1 MFMKISSKLLLSF
14 GFINLLILLSSALVY
29 YRLTQINQA
38 QHTLLEQALPA
49 LQRDEASQKALVATV
64 SALRGYLI
72 LGKDPAQ
79 ASRLKQEWESAWQ
92 AIAHQAFSP
101 ALAKS
106 LETFKSHQEKVW
118 TIAQSEENLPAHTLM
133 LQEAGPLAEAALDQ
147 LQSFANEEVATSQD
161 QLAGDRRMLLKQ
173 VGDAYNSLA
182 NSLSA
187 LRDFLISG
195 DPEYRSKY
203 QDYYQFHQQ
212 RVAEVKQQAALFTDT
227 QQSLWQLFEEMAT
240 PFSELVGQVIEK
252 RQAPDWDQANYL
264 MATDIEPMQSSLSE
278 QLVQQVNKTRAEV
291 DQISAQMT
299 GAGRAINQTLMLAT
313 GSAIVLG
320 MLVAWLFSRR
330 LTRDIASLV
339 IRAGLV
345 ADGRLAAEPLPITG
359 QDELGGLT
367 GSINRMSAQLR
378 DLVGEL
384 QGAVGQVEEACLDV
398 GNTTRAIVADLTEQD
413 QRVDAVAAAIDQ
425 MSVSARDVAGN
436 IAGVADSAQQVQQTR
451 QGEAALARM
460 SDTMQQI
467 AAMIGQ
473 ANEAMGLLEHQS
485 EQVGQITEVIA
496 TIAEQTNLL
505 ALNAAIEAARA
516 GEQGRG
522 FAVVADEVRQLAT
535 RTHQSTAESSQT
547 IAAISRQTRQTVSTV
562 SSGTRL
568 VEQGR
573 DAVGLVTDTL
583 SAMNELVHSLSGQ
596 LQAISVA
603 TEQQSRVAAEVA
615 GTVDDIAA
623 LSRQSCLRSQ
633 QGEEIVAR
641 LAGNTGK
648 LKAVIARFDLDA

>member
-1 MFMKISSKLLLSF
+1 MKISSKLLLSF
-14 GFINLLILLSSALVY
+14 GFINLLILLSSTLVY

-38 QHTLLEQALPA
+38 QQTLLEQALPA

-79 ASRLKQEWESAWQ
+79 ASRLKQEWGSAWQ

-101 ALAKS
+101 ALTQS
-106 LETFKSHQEKVW
+106 LDTFKRHQEQVW
-118 TIAQSEENLPAHTLM
+118 TLAQSEENLPAHTLM

-147 LQSFANEEVATSQD
+147 LQSFANEEVATPQE
-161 QLAGDRRMLLKQ
+161 QLSGDRRMLLKQ

-182 NSLSA
+182 NALSA

-212 RVAEVKQQAALFTDT
+212 RVAEVKQQAALFTET
-227 QQSLWQLFEEMAT
+227 QRSLWQLFEEMAT
-240 PFSELVGQVIEK
+240 PFSELVDQVISK
-252 RQAPDWDQANYL
+252 RQAPDWDQANFL
-264 MATDIEPMQSSLSE
+264 MATDIEPMQSRLSE
-278 QLVQQVNKTRAEV
+278 QLVQQITKTGAEV
-291 DQISAQMT
+291 EAISLQMT
-299 GAGRAINQTLMLAT
+299 QAGHTISQTLLLAS

-320 MLVAWLFSRR
+320 MVVAWLFSHR

-339 IRAGLV
+339 TRAGQV

-359 QDELGGLT
+359 QDELGVLT

-378 DLVGEL
+378 HLVGEL
-384 QGAVGQVEEACLDV
+384 QGAVGQVETACHDV
-398 GNTTRAIVADLTEQD
+398 GSTTGAIVRDLTAQD
-413 QRVDAVAAAIDQ
+413 QQVDAVAVAIDQ
-425 MSVSARDVAGN
+425 MSMRARDVVDN
-436 IAGVADSAQQVQQTR
+436 IASAADSAHQVQQQTE
-451 QGEAALARM
+451 QGQITLERM
-460 SDTMQQI
+460 TDTMQQI

-473 ANEAMGLLEHQS
+473 ANEAMGLLEQQS

-535 RTHQSTAESSQT
+535 RTHQSTAEISQT
-547 IAAISRQTRQTVSTV
+547 IAAISQQTRQTVLTV
-562 SSGTRL
+562 SGGTRL

-573 DAVGLVTDTL
+573 DAVGVVTDTL
-583 SAMNELVHSLSGQ
+583 STMNQLVQSLSGQ
-596 LQAISVA
+596 LEAITVA
-603 TEQQSRVAAEVA
+603 SEQQSRVAAEVA
-615 GTVDDIAA
+615 GTVDHIAG
-623 LSRQSCLRSQ
+623 LSRQSCQRSQ

-641 LAGNTGK
+641 LAGDTGK
-648 LKAVIARFDLDA
+648 LTAVIARFDLKA

>member
-1 MFMKISSKLLLSF
+1 MKISSKLLLSF
-14 GFINLLILLSSALVY
+14 GFINLLILLSSTLVY

-79 ASRLKQEWESAWQ
+79 ASRLKQEWGAAWQ

-101 ALAKS
+101 ALTQS
-106 LETFKSHQEKVW
+106 LDTFKRHQEQVW
-118 TIAQSEENLPAHTLM
+118 TIAQGEENLPAHTLM

-147 LQSFANEEVATSQD
+147 LQSFANEEVATPQD
-161 QLAGDRRMLLKQ
+161 QLTGDRRMLLKQ

-182 NSLSA
+182 NALSA

-203 QDYYQFHQQ
+203 QDYYQFHLQ
-212 RVAEVKQQAALFTDT
+212 RVAEVKQQAALFTET
-227 QQSLWQLFEEMAT
+227 QRSLWQLFEEMAT
-240 PFSELVGQVIEK
+240 PFSELVDQVISK
-252 RQAPDWDQANYL
+252 RQAPDWDQANFL
-264 MATDIEPMQSSLSE
+264 MATDIEPMQSRLSE
-278 QLVQQVNKTRAEV
+278 QLVQQITKTGAEV
-291 DQISAQMT
+291 EAISLQMT
-299 GAGRAINQTLMLAT
+299 QAGQTISQTLLLAS

-320 MLVAWLFSRR
+320 MVVAWLFSHR

-339 IRAGLV
+339 TRAGQV

-359 QDELGGLT
+359 QDELGVLT

-378 DLVGEL
+378 HLVGEL
-384 QGAVGQVEEACLDV
+384 QGAVGQVETACHDV
-398 GNTTRAIVADLTEQD
+398 GCTTGAIVSDLTAQD
-413 QRVDAVAAAIDQ
+413 QQVDAVAVAIDQ
-425 MSVSARDVAGN
+425 MSMRARDVVDN
-436 IAGVADSAQQVQQTR
+436 IASAADSAHQVQQQTR
-451 QGEAALARM
+451 QGQITLERM
-460 SDTMQQI
+460 TDTMQQI

-473 ANEAMGLLEHQS
+473 ANEAMGLLEQQS

-535 RTHQSTAESSQT
+535 RTHQSTAEISQT
-547 IAAISRQTRQTVSTV
+547 IAAISQQTRQTVITV
-562 SSGTRL
+562 SGGTRL

-583 SAMNELVHSLSGQ
+583 SAMHQLVQSLSGQ
-596 LQAISVA
+596 LEAITVA
-603 TEQQSRVAAEVA
+603 SEQQSRVAAEVA
-615 GTVDDIAA
+615 GTVDHIAG
-623 LSRQSCLRSQ
+623 LSRQSCQRSQ

-641 LAGNTGK
+641 LAGDTGK
-648 LKAVIARFDLDA
+648 LTAVIARFDLHA

>member
-1 MFMKISSKLLLSF
+1 MKISSKLLLSF
-14 GFINLLILLSSALVY
+14 GFINLLIVLSSTLVY

-49 LQRDEASQKALVATV
+49 LQRDEDSQKALVATV

-79 ASRLKQEWESAWQ
+79 ATRLKQEWESAWQ
-92 AIAHQAFSP
+92 AIAHQQFTPS
-101 ALAKS
+101 LAQS
-106 LETFKSHQEKVW
+106 LNTFKSRQEKIW
-118 TIAQSEENLPAHTLM
+118 AIAQSEENLPAHTLM

-147 LQSFANEEVATSQD
+147 LQSFANEEVATPQA
-161 QLAGDRRMLLKQ
+161 QLSGDRRLLLKQ

-182 NSLSA
+182 NALSA

-195 DPEYRSKY
+195 DPEYRNKY

-212 RVAEVKQQAALFTDT
+212 RVAELKLQSALFTET
-227 QQSLWQLFEEMAT
+227 QRSLWQLFEEMAT
-240 PFSELVGQVIEK
+240 PFSELVGQVISK

-264 MATDIEPMQSSLSE
+264 MATEIEPMQATLYA
-278 QLVQQVNKTRAEV
+278 QLVKQVKETRAAV
-291 DQISAQMT
+291 DGISTQMT
-299 GAGRAINQTLMLAT
+299 QAGLAINRTLLLAT
-313 GSAIVLG
+313 GCAIVLG
-320 MLVAWLFSRR
+320 MVVAWLFSRR

-339 IRAGLV
+339 TRAGQV
-345 ADGRLAAEPLPITG
+345 ADGKLVAQPLPIMR

-378 DLVGEL
+378 HLVSEL
-384 QGAVGQVEEACLDV
+384 QGAVGQVEVACLDV
-398 GNTTRAIVADLTEQD
+398 GSTTRAIVADLTMQD

-436 IAGVADSAQQVQQTR
+436 IAGAADGAHQVQQQTLMG
-451 QGEAALARM
+451 QEALARM
-460 SDTMQQI
+460 TETMQQI
-467 AAMIGQ
+467 ATMIGQ
-473 ANEAMGLLEHQS
+473 ANEAMRLLEHQS
-485 EQVGQITEVIA
+485 EQVGRITEVIA

-522 FAVVADEVRQLAT
+522 FAVVADEVRQLAI
-535 RTHQSTAESSQT
+535 RTHQSTAEISQT
-547 IAAISRQTRQTVSTV
+547 IVAISQQMRQTVSTV
-562 SSGTRL
+562 SGGTQL

-583 SAMNELVHSLSGQ
+583 NAMNQLVQALSGQ
-596 LQAISVA
+596 LGAISVA

-615 GTVDDIAA
+615 GTVDDIAG

-641 LAGNTGK
+641 LAGDTGK
-648 LKAVIARFDLDA
+648 LTAVIARFELEG

>member
-1 MFMKISSKLLLSF
+1 MKISSKLLLSF
-14 GFINLLILLSSALVY
+14 GFINLLILLSSTLVY

-49 LQRDEASQKALVATV
+49 LQRDETSQKALVATV

-101 ALAKS
+101 ALAQS
-106 LETFKSHQEKVW
+106 LETFKSHQEQVW

-147 LQSFANEEVATSQD
+147 LQSFANEEVATPQD
-161 QLAGDRRMLLKQ
+161 QLSGDRRMLLKQ

-278 QLVQQVNKTRAEV
+278 QLVQQVGKTRAEV
-291 DQISAQMT
+291 EQISAQMT
-299 GAGRAINQTLMLAT
+299 GAGRAINQTLLLAT

-320 MLVAWLFSRR
+320 MVVAWLFSRR
-330 LTRDIASLV
+330 LTRDIACLV
-339 IRAGLV
+339 NRAGQV

-359 QDELGGLT
+359 QDELGELT
-367 GSINRMSAQLR
+367 GSINRMSAQLHH
-378 DLVGEL
+378 LVGEL
-384 QGAVGQVEEACLDV
+384 HGAVGQVEVACLDV
-398 GNTTRAIVADLTEQD
+398 GSTTRAIVADLTEQD

-436 IAGVADSAQQVQQTR
+436 IAGVADGAHQVKQQTR

-535 RTHQSTAESSQT
+535 RTHQSTAEISQT
-547 IAAISRQTRQTVSTV
+547 IAAISQQTRQTVSTV

-583 SAMNELVHSLSGQ
+583 SAMNQLVQSLSGQ
-596 LQAISVA
+596 LEAISVA
-603 TEQQSRVAAEVA
+603 TEQQSRVAAEVS

-623 LSRQSCLRSQ
+623 ISQQSCQRSQ

-641 LAGNTGK
+641 LAGDTGK

>member
-1 MFMKISSKLLLSF
+1 MKISSKLLLSF
-14 GFINLLILLSSALVY
+14 GFINLLILLSSTLVY

-38 QHTLLEQALPA
+38 QYTLLEQALPA

-92 AIAHQAFSP
+92 AIAHQTFSP
-101 ALAKS
+101 ALAQS
-106 LETFKSHQEKVW
+106 LGTFKSHQEKVW
-118 TIAQSEENLPAHTLM
+118 AIAQSEENLPAHTLM

-147 LQSFANEEVATSQD
+147 LQSFANEEVGTPQD
-161 QLAGDRRMLLKQ
+161 QLSGDRRMLLKQ

-182 NSLSA
+182 NALSA

-240 PFSELVGQVIEK
+240 PFSELVGQVIER

-278 QLVQQVNKTRAEV
+278 QLVQQVGKTRAEV
-291 DQISAQMT
+291 AQIAAQMT
-299 GAGRAINQTLMLAT
+299 RAGSAINQTLLLAT
-313 GSAIVLG
+313 SSAIVLG

-330 LTRDIASLV
+330 LTRDIARLV
-339 IRAGLV
+339 TRAGQV
-345 ADGRLAAEPLPITG
+345 ADGRLAARPLPITG
-359 QDELGGLT
+359 QDELGELT
-367 GSINRMSAQLR
+367 GSINRMSVQLR
-378 DLVGEL
+378 QLVGEL
-384 QGAVGQVEEACLDV
+384 QGAVGQVEEACGEV
-398 GNTTRAIVADLTEQD
+398 GSTTRAIVVDLTVQN
-413 QRVDAVAAAIDQ
+413 QRVDAVAAAIDH
-425 MSVSARDVAGN
+425 MSVSAPEVAGK
-436 IAGVADSAQQVQQTR
+436 ITAAAGGAQQVQQQTR
-451 QGEAALARM
+451 QGQAALARM
-460 SDTMQQI
+460 TDAMQQI

-473 ANEAMGLLEHQS
+473 ANEAMGLLAHQS

-535 RTHQSTAESSQT
+535 RTHQSTAEISQT
-547 IAAISRQTRQTVSTV
+547 IAAISQQTRQTVSTV

-573 DAVGLVTDTL
+573 EAVGLVTDIL
-583 SAMNELVHSLSGQ
+583 SAMNQLVQSLSGQ
-596 LQAISVA
+596 LEAISVA
-603 TEQQSRVAAEVA
+603 TEQQSRVAIEVA
-615 GTVDDIAA
+615 GTVEDIAV
-623 LSRQSCLRSQ
+623 LSRQSCQLSQ

-641 LAGNTGK
+641 LAGDTGK
-648 LKAVIARFDLDA
+648 LTAVIARFDLEA

>member
-1 MFMKISSKLLLSF
+1 MKISSKLLLSF
-14 GFINLLILLSSALVY
+14 GFINLLILLSSTLVY

-49 LQRDEASQKALVATV
+49 LQRDETSQKALVATV

-79 ASRLKQEWESAWQ
+79 ASRLKQEWELAWQ

-147 LQSFANEEVATSQD
+147 LQSFANEEVGTPQD
-161 QLAGDRRMLLKQ
+161 QLSGDRRMLLKQ

-182 NSLSA
+182 NALSA

-278 QLVQQVNKTRAEV
+278 QLVQQVGKTRAEV

-299 GAGRAINQTLMLAT
+299 GAGRAINQTLLLAT

-320 MLVAWLFSRR
+320 MVVAWLFSRR
-330 LTRDIASLV
+330 LTRDIACLV
-339 IRAGLV
+339 TRAGQV

-359 QDELGGLT
+359 QDELGELT
-367 GSINRMSAQLR
+367 GSINRMSAQLHH
-378 DLVGEL
+378 LVGEL
-384 QGAVGQVEEACLDV
+384 QGAVGQVEVACLDV
-398 GNTTRAIVADLTEQD
+398 GSTTRAIVADLTEQD

-436 IAGVADSAQQVQQTR
+436 IAGVADGAHQVRQQTR

-522 FAVVADEVRQLAT
+522 FAVVADEVRNLAI
-535 RTHQSTAESSQT
+535 RTQKSTQEIAGIISSLQKQTGSIVEVMATCREQGNRSSDQASTAGELLGQITQDVTNIMDMSTQ
-547 IAAISRQTRQTVSTV
+547 IAA
-562 SSGTRL
+562 
-568 VEQGR
+568 
-573 DAVGLVTDTL
+573 
-583 SAMNELVHSLSGQ
+583 
-596 LQAISVA
+596 AI
-603 TEQQSRVAAEVA
+603 EQQSLVANEVNRN
-615 GTVDDIAA
+615 VNNIRDIAQESSIMA
-623 LSRQSCLRSQ
+623 EENARSSEGLNEQ
-633 QGEEIVAR
+633 AQ
-641 LAGNTGK
+641 LLN
-648 LKAVIARFDLDA
+648 KAVAKYRV

>member
-14 GFINLLILLSSALVY
+14 GFINLLILLSSTLVY

-38 QHTLLEQALPA
+38 QHTLLEQALPT
-49 LQRDEASQKALVATV
+49 LQRDETSQKALVATV

-92 AIAHQAFSP
+92 DIAHQAFSP

-147 LQSFANEEVATSQD
+147 LQSFANEEVGTPQD
-161 QLAGDRRMLLKQ
+161 QLSGDRRMLLKQ

-278 QLVQQVNKTRAEV
+278 QLVQQVGKTRAEV
-291 DQISAQMT
+291 DQMT
-299 GAGRAINQTLMLAT
+299 GAGRAINQTLLLAT

-320 MLVAWLFSRR
+320 MVVAWLFSRR
-330 LTRDIASLV
+330 LTRDIACLV
-339 IRAGLV
+339 TRAGQV

-359 QDELGGLT
+359 QDELGELT
-367 GSINRMSAQLR
+367 GSINRMSAQLHH
-378 DLVGEL
+378 LVGEL
-384 QGAVGQVEEACLDV
+384 QGAVGQVEVACLDV
-398 GNTTRAIVADLTEQD
+398 GSTTRAIVADLTEQD

-436 IAGVADSAQQVQQTR
+436 IAGVADGAHQVKQQTR
-451 QGEAALARM
+451 QGEAALTRM
-460 SDTMQQI
+460 SDTMQQ
-467 AAMIGQ
+467 
-473 ANEAMGLLEHQS
+473 
-485 EQVGQITEVIA
+485 IA

-535 RTHQSTAESSQT
+535 RTHQSTAEISQT
-547 IAAISRQTRQTVSTV
+547 IAAISQQTRQTVSTV

-583 SAMNELVHSLSGQ
+583 SAMNQLVQSLSGQ
-596 LQAISVA
+596 LEAISVA
-603 TEQQSRVAAEVA
+603 TEQQSRVAAEVS

-623 LSRQSCLRSQ
+623 LSRQSCQRSQ

-641 LAGNTGK
+641 LAGDTGK
-648 LKAVIARFDLDA
+648 LQAVIARFDLDA

>member
-1 MFMKISSKLLLSF
+1 MKISSKLLLSF
-14 GFINLLILLSSALVY
+14 GFINLLILLSSTLVY

-79 ASRLKQEWESAWQ
+79 ASRLKQEWGAAWQ

-101 ALAKS
+101 ALTQS
-106 LETFKSHQEKVW
+106 LDTFKRHQEQVW

-147 LQSFANEEVATSQD
+147 LQSFANEEVATPQD
-161 QLAGDRRMLLKQ
+161 QLTGDRRMLLKQ

-182 NSLSA
+182 NALSA

-203 QDYYQFHQQ
+203 QDYYQFHLQ
-212 RVAEVKQQAALFTDT
+212 RVAEVKQQAALFTET
-227 QQSLWQLFEEMAT
+227 QRSLWQLFEEMAT
-240 PFSELVGQVIEK
+240 PFSELVDQVISK
-252 RQAPDWDQANYL
+252 RQAPDWDQANFL
-264 MATDIEPMQSSLSE
+264 MATDIEPMQSRLSE
-278 QLVQQVNKTRAEV
+278 QLVQQITKTGAEV
-291 DQISAQMT
+291 EAISRQMT
-299 GAGRAINQTLMLAT
+299 QAGQTISQTLLLAS

-320 MLVAWLFSRR
+320 MVVAWLFSHR

-339 IRAGLV
+339 TRAGQV
-345 ADGRLAAEPLPITG
+345 ADGRLAADPLPITG
-359 QDELGGLT
+359 QDELGVLT

-378 DLVGEL
+378 HLVGEL
-384 QGAVGQVEEACLDV
+384 QGAVGQVETACHDV
-398 GNTTRAIVADLTEQD
+398 GCTTGAIVSDLTAQD
-413 QRVDAVAAAIDQ
+413 QQVDAVAVAIDQ
-425 MSVSARDVAGN
+425 MSMRARDVVDN
-436 IAGVADSAQQVQQTR
+436 IASAADSAHQVQQQTR
-451 QGEAALARM
+451 QGQITLERM
-460 SDTMQQI
+460 TDTMQQI

-473 ANEAMGLLEHQS
+473 ANEAMGLLEQQS

-535 RTHQSTAESSQT
+535 RTHQSTAEISQT
-547 IAAISRQTRQTVSTV
+547 IAAISQQTRQTVITV
-562 SSGTRL
+562 SGGTRL

-583 SAMNELVHSLSGQ
+583 SAMHQLVQSLSGQ
-596 LQAISVA
+596 LEAITVA
-603 TEQQSRVAAEVA
+603 SEQQSRVAAEVA
-615 GTVDDIAA
+615 GTVDHIAG
-623 LSRQSCLRSQ
+623 LSRQSCQRSQ

-641 LAGNTGK
+641 LAGDTGK
-648 LKAVIARFDLDA
+648 LTAVIARFDLHA

>member
-1 MFMKISSKLLLSF
+1 MKISSKLLLSF
-14 GFINLLILLSSALVY
+14 GFINLLILLSSTLVY

-38 QHTLLEQALPA
+38 QQTLLEQALPA

-79 ASRLKQEWESAWQ
+79 ASRLKQEWQSAWQ

-101 ALAKS
+101 ALTQS
-106 LETFKSHQEKVW
+106 LDTFKRHQEQVW
-118 TIAQSEENLPAHTLM
+118 TLAQSEENLPAHTLM

-147 LQSFANEEVATSQD
+147 LQSFANEEVATPQD
-161 QLAGDRRMLLKQ
+161 QLTGDRRMLLKQ

-182 NSLSA
+182 NALSA

-212 RVAEVKQQAALFTDT
+212 RVAEVKQQAALFTET
-227 QQSLWQLFEEMAT
+227 QRSLWQLFEEMAT
-240 PFSELVGQVIEK
+240 PFSELVDQVISK
-252 RQAPDWDQANYL
+252 RQAPDWDQANFL
-264 MATDIEPMQSSLSE
+264 MATDIEPMQSRLSE
-278 QLVQQVNKTRAEV
+278 QLVQQITKTGAEV
-291 DQISAQMT
+291 EAISLQMT
-299 GAGRAINQTLMLAT
+299 QAGHTISQTLLLAS

-320 MLVAWLFSRR
+320 MAVAWLFSHR
-330 LTRDIASLV
+330 LTSDIASLV
-339 IRAGLV
+339 TRAGQV

-359 QDELGGLT
+359 QDELGVLT

-378 DLVGEL
+378 HLVGEL
-384 QGAVGQVEEACLDV
+384 QGAVGQVETACHDV
-398 GNTTRAIVADLTEQD
+398 GSTTGAIVRDLTAQD
-413 QRVDAVAAAIDQ
+413 QQVDAVAVAIDQ
-425 MSVSARDVAGN
+425 MSMRARDVVDN
-436 IAGVADSAQQVQQTR
+436 IASAADSAHQVQQQTR
-451 QGEAALARM
+451 QGQITLERM
-460 SDTMQQI
+460 TDTMQQI

-473 ANEAMGLLEHQS
+473 ANEAMRLLEQQS

-535 RTHQSTAESSQT
+535 RTHQSTAEISQT
-547 IAAISRQTRQTVSTV
+547 IAAISQQTRQTVLTV
-562 SSGTRL
+562 SGGTRL

-583 SAMNELVHSLSGQ
+583 SAMNQLVQSLSGQ
-596 LQAISVA
+596 LEAITVA
-603 TEQQSRVAAEVA
+603 SEQQSRVAAEVA
-615 GTVDDIAA
+615 GTVDHIAG
-623 LSRQSCLRSQ
+623 LSRQSCQRSQ

-641 LAGNTGK
+641 LAGDTGK
-648 LKAVIARFDLDA
+648 LTAVIARFDLKA

>member
-1 MFMKISSKLLLSF
+1 MKISSKLLLSF
-14 GFINLLILLSSALVY
+14 GFINLLILLSSTLVY

-101 ALAKS
+101 ALTQS
-106 LETFKSHQEKVW
+106 LDTFKRHQEQVW
-118 TIAQSEENLPAHTLM
+118 TLAQSEENLPAHTLM

-147 LQSFANEEVATSQD
+147 LQSFANEEVATPQE
-161 QLAGDRRMLLKQ
+161 QLTGDRRMLLKQ

-182 NSLSA
+182 NALSA

-203 QDYYQFHQQ
+203 QDYYQFHLQ
-212 RVAEVKQQAALFTDT
+212 RVAEVKQQAALFTET
-227 QQSLWQLFEEMAT
+227 QRSLWQLFEEMAT
-240 PFSELVGQVIEK
+240 PFSELVDQVISK
-252 RQAPDWDQANYL
+252 RQAPDWDQANFL
-264 MATDIEPMQSSLSE
+264 MATDIEPMQSRLSE
-278 QLVQQVNKTRAEV
+278 QLVQQITKTGAEV
-291 DQISAQMT
+291 EAISLQMT
-299 GAGRAINQTLMLAT
+299 QAGQTISQTLLLAS

-320 MLVAWLFSRR
+320 MVVAWLFSHR
-330 LTRDIASLV
+330 LSRDIASLV
-339 IRAGLV
+339 TRAGQV
-345 ADGRLAAEPLPITG
+345 ADGRLAADPLPITG
-359 QDELGGLT
+359 QDELGVLT

-378 DLVGEL
+378 HLVGEL
-384 QGAVGQVEEACLDV
+384 QGAVGQVETACHDV
-398 GNTTRAIVADLTEQD
+398 GCTTGAIVSDLTAQD
-413 QRVDAVAAAIDQ
+413 QQVDAVAVAIDQ
-425 MSVSARDVAGN
+425 MSMRARDVVDN
-436 IAGVADSAQQVQQTR
+436 IASAADSAHQVQQQTR
-451 QGEAALARM
+451 QGQITLERM
-460 SDTMQQI
+460 TDTMQQI

-473 ANEAMGLLEHQS
+473 ANEAMGLLEQQS

-535 RTHQSTAESSQT
+535 RTHQSTAEISQT

-562 SSGTRL
+562 SGGTRL

-583 SAMNELVHSLSGQ
+583 SAMHQLVQSLSGQ
-596 LQAISVA
+596 LEAITVA
-603 TEQQSRVAAEVA
+603 SEQQSRVAAEVA
-615 GTVDDIAA
+615 GTVDHIAG
-623 LSRQSCLRSQ
+623 LSRQSCQRSQ

-648 LKAVIARFDLDA
+648 LTAVIARFDLHA

>member
-1 MFMKISSKLLLSF
+1 MKISSKLLLSF
-14 GFINLLILLSSALVY
+14 GFINLLILLSSTLVY

-101 ALAKS
+101 ALTQS
-106 LETFKSHQEKVW
+106 LDTFKRHQEQVW

-147 LQSFANEEVATSQD
+147 LQSFANEEVATPQD
-161 QLAGDRRMLLKQ
+161 QLTGDRRMLLKQ

-182 NSLSA
+182 NALSA
-187 LRDFLISG
+187 LRDFLIYG

-203 QDYYQFHQQ
+203 QDYYQFHLQ
-212 RVAEVKQQAALFTDT
+212 RVAEVKQQAALFTET
-227 QQSLWQLFEEMAT
+227 QRSLWQLFEEMAT
-240 PFSELVGQVIEK
+240 PFSELVDQVISK
-252 RQAPDWDQANYL
+252 RQAPDWDQANFL
-264 MATDIEPMQSSLSE
+264 MATDIEPMQSRLSE
-278 QLVQQVNKTRAEV
+278 QLVQQITKTGAEV
-291 DQISAQMT
+291 EAISRQMT
-299 GAGRAINQTLMLAT
+299 QAGQTISQTLLLAS

-320 MLVAWLFSRR
+320 MVVAWLFSHR
-330 LTRDIASLV
+330 LTRDITSLV
-339 IRAGLV
+339 TRAGQV

-359 QDELGGLT
+359 QDELGVLT

-378 DLVGEL
+378 HLVGEL
-384 QGAVGQVEEACLDV
+384 QGAVGQVETACHDV
-398 GNTTRAIVADLTEQD
+398 GCTTGAIVSDLTAQD
-413 QRVDAVAAAIDQ
+413 QQVDAVAVAIDQ
-425 MSVSARDVAGN
+425 MSMRARDVVDN
-436 IAGVADSAQQVQQTR
+436 IASAADSAHQVQQQTR
-451 QGEAALARM
+451 QGQITLERM
-460 SDTMQQI
+460 TDTMQQI

-473 ANEAMGLLEHQS
+473 ANEAMGLLEQQS

-535 RTHQSTAESSQT
+535 RTHQSTAEISQT
-547 IAAISRQTRQTVSTV
+547 IAAISLQTRQTVITV
-562 SSGTRL
+562 SGGTRL

-583 SAMNELVHSLSGQ
+583 SAMHQLVQSLSGQ
-596 LQAISVA
+596 LEAITVA
-603 TEQQSRVAAEVA
+603 SEQQSRVAAEVA
-615 GTVDDIAA
+615 GTVDHIAG
-623 LSRQSCLRSQ
+623 LSRQSCQRSQ

-641 LAGNTGK
+641 LAGDTGK
-648 LKAVIARFDLDA
+648 LTAVIARFDLQA

>member
-1 MFMKISSKLLLSF
+1 MKISSKLLLSF
-14 GFINLLILLSSALVY
+14 GFINLLILLSSTLVY

-49 LQRDEASQKALVATV
+49 LQRDETSQKALVATV

-147 LQSFANEEVATSQD
+147 LQSFANEEVGTPQD
-161 QLAGDRRMLLKQ
+161 QLSGDRRMLLKQ

-182 NSLSA
+182 NALSA

-278 QLVQQVNKTRAEV
+278 QLVQQVGKTRAEV

-299 GAGRAINQTLMLAT
+299 GAGRAINQTLLLAT

-320 MLVAWLFSRR
+320 MLVAWFFSRR
-330 LTRDIASLV
+330 LTRDIACLV
-339 IRAGLV
+339 NRAGQV
-345 ADGRLAAEPLPITG
+345 ADGRLAA
-359 QDELGGLT
+359 
-367 GSINRMSAQLR
+367 
-378 DLVGEL
+378 
-384 QGAVGQVEEACLDV
+384 
-398 GNTTRAIVADLTEQD
+398 
-413 QRVDAVAAAIDQ
+413 
-425 MSVSARDVAGN
+425 
-436 IAGVADSAQQVQQTR
+436 
-451 QGEAALARM
+451 
-460 SDTMQQI
+460 
-467 AAMIGQ
+467 
-473 ANEAMGLLEHQS
+473 
-485 EQVGQITEVIA
+485 
-496 TIAEQTNLL
+496 
-505 ALNAAIEAARA
+505 
-516 GEQGRG
+516 
-522 FAVVADEVRQLAT
+522 
-535 RTHQSTAESSQT
+535 
-547 IAAISRQTRQTVSTV
+547 
-562 SSGTRL
+562 
-568 VEQGR
+568 
-573 DAVGLVTDTL
+573 
-583 SAMNELVHSLSGQ
+583 
-596 LQAISVA
+596 
-603 TEQQSRVAAEVA
+603 
-615 GTVDDIAA
+615 
-623 LSRQSCLRSQ
+623 
-633 QGEEIVAR
+633 
-641 LAGNTGK
+641 
-648 LKAVIARFDLDA
+648 

>member
-1 MFMKISSKLLLSF
+1 MKISSKLLLSF
-14 GFINLLILLSSALVY
+14 GFINLLILLSSTLVY
-29 YRLTQINQA
+29 YRLTQIHQA

-147 LQSFANEEVATSQD
+147 LQSFANEEVGTPQD
-161 QLAGDRRMLLKQ
+161 QLSGDRRMLLKQ

-182 NSLSA
+182 NALSA

-195 DPEYRSKY
+195 DPEYRRKY

-278 QLVQQVNKTRAEV
+278 QLVQQVGKTRAEV

-299 GAGRAINQTLMLAT
+299 GAGRAINQTLLLAT

-320 MLVAWLFSRR
+320 MVVAWLFSRR
-330 LTRDIASLV
+330 LTRDIACLV
-339 IRAGLV
+339 TRAGQV

-359 QDELGGLT
+359 QDELGELT
-367 GSINRMSAQLR
+367 GSINRMSAQLHH
-378 DLVGEL
+378 LVGEL
-384 QGAVGQVEEACLDV
+384 QGAVGQVEVACLDV
-398 GNTTRAIVADLTEQD
+398 GSTTRAIVADLTEQD

-436 IAGVADSAQQVQQTR
+436 IAGVADGAHQVRQQTR

-535 RTHQSTAESSQT
+535 RTHQSTAEISQT
-547 IAAISRQTRQTVSTV
+547 IAAISQQTRQTVSTV

-583 SAMNELVHSLSGQ
+583 SAMNQLVQSLSGQ
-596 LQAISVA
+596 LEAISVA
-603 TEQQSRVAAEVA
+603 TEQQSRVAAEVS

-623 LSRQSCLRSQ
+623 LSRQSCQRSQ

-641 LAGNTGK
+641 LAGDTGK

>member
-1 MFMKISSKLLLSF
+1 MKISSKLLLSF
-14 GFINLLILLSSALVY
+14 GFINLLILLSSTLVY

-79 ASRLKQEWESAWQ
+79 ASRLKQEWGAAWQ

-101 ALAKS
+101 ALTQS
-106 LETFKSHQEKVW
+106 LDTFKRHQEQVW

-147 LQSFANEEVATSQD
+147 LQSFANEEVATPQD
-161 QLAGDRRMLLKQ
+161 QLTGDRRMLLKQ

-182 NSLSA
+182 NALSA

-203 QDYYQFHQQ
+203 QDYYQFHLQ
-212 RVAEVKQQAALFTDT
+212 RVAEVKQQAALFTET
-227 QQSLWQLFEEMAT
+227 QRSLWQLFEEMAT
-240 PFSELVGQVIEK
+240 PFSELVDQVISK
-252 RQAPDWDQANYL
+252 RQAPDWDQANFL
-264 MATDIEPMQSSLSE
+264 MATDIEPMQSRLSE
-278 QLVQQVNKTRAEV
+278 QLVQQITKTGAEV
-291 DQISAQMT
+291 EAISRQMT
-299 GAGRAINQTLMLAT
+299 QAGQTISQTLLLAS

-320 MLVAWLFSRR
+320 MVVAWLFSHR

-339 IRAGLV
+339 TRAGQV

-359 QDELGGLT
+359 QDELGVLT

-378 DLVGEL
+378 HLVGEL
-384 QGAVGQVEEACLDV
+384 QGAVGQVETACHDV
-398 GNTTRAIVADLTEQD
+398 GCTTGAIVSDLTAQD
-413 QRVDAVAAAIDQ
+413 QQVDAVAVAIDQ
-425 MSVSARDVAGN
+425 MSMRARDVVDN
-436 IAGVADSAQQVQQTR
+436 IASAADSAHQVQQQTR
-451 QGEAALARM
+451 QGQITLERM
-460 SDTMQQI
+460 TDTMQQI

-473 ANEAMGLLEHQS
+473 ANEAMGLLEQQS

-535 RTHQSTAESSQT
+535 RTHQSTAEISQT
-547 IAAISRQTRQTVSTV
+547 IAAISQQTRQTVITV
-562 SSGTRL
+562 SGGTRL

-583 SAMNELVHSLSGQ
+583 SAMHQLVQSLSGQ
-596 LQAISVA
+596 LEAITVA
-603 TEQQSRVAAEVA
+603 SEQQSRVAAEVA
-615 GTVDDIAA
+615 GTVDHIAG
-623 LSRQSCLRSQ
+623 LSRQSCQRSQ

-648 LKAVIARFDLDA
+648 LTAVIARFDLHA

>member
-1 MFMKISSKLLLSF
+1 MKISSKLLLSF
-14 GFINLLILLSSALVY
+14 GFINLLILLSSTLVY

-101 ALAKS
+101 ALTQS
-106 LETFKSHQEKVW
+106 LDTFKRHQEQVW
-118 TIAQSEENLPAHTLM
+118 TLAQSEENLPAHTLM

-147 LQSFANEEVATSQD
+147 LQSFANEEVATPQE
-161 QLAGDRRMLLKQ
+161 QLTGDRRMLLKQ

-182 NSLSA
+182 NALSA

-212 RVAEVKQQAALFTDT
+212 RVAEVKQQAALFTET
-227 QQSLWQLFEEMAT
+227 QRSLWQLFEEMAT
-240 PFSELVGQVIEK
+240 PFSELVDQVISK
-252 RQAPDWDQANYL
+252 RQAPDWDQANFL
-264 MATDIEPMQSSLSE
+264 MATDIEPMQSRLSE
-278 QLVQQVNKTRAEV
+278 QLVQQITKTGGDVEA
-291 DQISAQMT
+291 ISLQMT
-299 GAGRAINQTLMLAT
+299 QAGQTISQTLLLAS

-320 MLVAWLFSRR
+320 MAVAWLFSHR

-339 IRAGLV
+339 TRAGQV

-359 QDELGGLT
+359 QDELGVLT

-378 DLVGEL
+378 HLVGEL
-384 QGAVGQVEEACLDV
+384 QGAVGQVETACHDV
-398 GNTTRAIVADLTEQD
+398 GSTTGAIVRDLTAQD
-413 QRVDAVAAAIDQ
+413 QQVDAVAVAIDQ
-425 MSVSARDVAGN
+425 MSMRARDVVDN
-436 IAGVADSAQQVQQTR
+436 IASAADSAHQVQQQTR
-451 QGEAALARM
+451 QGQITLERM
-460 SDTMQQI
+460 TDTMQQI

-473 ANEAMGLLEHQS
+473 ANEAMGLLEQQS

-535 RTHQSTAESSQT
+535 RTHQSTAEISQT
-547 IAAISRQTRQTVSTV
+547 IAAISLQTRQTVLTV
-562 SSGTRL
+562 SGGTRL

-583 SAMNELVHSLSGQ
+583 SAMNQLVQSLSGQ
-596 LQAISVA
+596 LEAITVA
-603 TEQQSRVAAEVA
+603 SEQQSRVAAEVA
-615 GTVDDIAA
+615 GTVDHIAG
-623 LSRQSCLRSQ
+623 LSRQSCQRSQ

-641 LAGNTGK
+641 LAGDTGK
-648 LKAVIARFDLDA
+648 LTAVIARFDLKA

>member
-1 MFMKISSKLLLSF
+1 MKISSKLLLSF
-14 GFINLLILLSSALVY
+14 GFINLLILLSSTLVY

-38 QHTLLEQALPA
+38 QQTLLEQALPA

-79 ASRLKQEWESAWQ
+79 ASRLKQEWDSAWQ
-92 AIAHQAFSP
+92 AIAHQVFSP
-101 ALAKS
+101 TLTQS
-106 LETFKSHQEKVW
+106 LDTFKRHQEQVW
-118 TIAQSEENLPAHTLM
+118 TLAQSEENLPAHTLM

-147 LQSFANEEVATSQD
+147 LQSFANEEVATPQE
-161 QLAGDRRMLLKQ
+161 QLTGDRRMLLKQ

-182 NSLSA
+182 NALSA

-212 RVAEVKQQAALFTDT
+212 RVAEVKQQAALFTET
-227 QQSLWQLFEEMAT
+227 QRSLWQLFEEMAT
-240 PFSELVGQVIEK
+240 PFSELVDQVISK
-252 RQAPDWDQANYL
+252 RQAPDWDQANFL
-264 MATDIEPMQSSLSE
+264 MATDIEPMQSRLSE
-278 QLVQQVNKTRAEV
+278 QLVQQITKTGADVEA
-291 DQISAQMT
+291 ISLQMT
-299 GAGRAINQTLMLAT
+299 QAGHTISQTLLLAS

-320 MLVAWLFSRR
+320 MVVAWLFSHR

-339 IRAGLV
+339 TRAGQV

-359 QDELGGLT
+359 QDELGVLT

-378 DLVGEL
+378 HLVGEL
-384 QGAVGQVEEACLDV
+384 QGAVGQVETACHDV
-398 GNTTRAIVADLTEQD
+398 GSTTGAIVRDLTAQD
-413 QRVDAVAAAIDQ
+413 QQVDAVAVAIDQ
-425 MSVSARDVAGN
+425 MSMRARDVVDN
-436 IAGVADSAQQVQQTR
+436 IASAADSAHQVQQQTR
-451 QGEAALARM
+451 QGQITLERM
-460 SDTMQQI
+460 TDTMQQI

-473 ANEAMGLLEHQS
+473 ANEAMGLLEQQS

-535 RTHQSTAESSQT
+535 RTHQSTAEISQT
-547 IAAISRQTRQTVSTV
+547 IAAISLQTRQTVLTV
-562 SSGTRL
+562 SGGTRL

-583 SAMNELVHSLSGQ
+583 SAMHQLVQSLSGQ
-596 LQAISVA
+596 LEAITVA
-603 TEQQSRVAAEVA
+603 SEQQSRVAAEVA
-615 GTVDDIAA
+615 GTVDHIAG
-623 LSRQSCLRSQ
+623 LSRQSCQRSQ

-641 LAGNTGK
+641 LAGDTGK
-648 LKAVIARFDLDA
+648 LTAVIARFDLHA

>member
-1 MFMKISSKLLLSF
+1 MKISSKLLLSF
-14 GFINLLILLSSALVY
+14 GFINLLILLSSTLVY

-38 QHTLLEQALPA
+38 QQTLLEQALPA

-101 ALAKS
+101 TLTQS
-106 LETFKSHQEKVW
+106 LDTFKRHQEQVW

-147 LQSFANEEVATSQD
+147 LQSFANEEVATPQD
-161 QLAGDRRMLLKQ
+161 QLSGDRRMLLKQ

-182 NSLSA
+182 NALSA

-203 QDYYQFHQQ
+203 QDYYQFHLQ
-212 RVAEVKQQAALFTDT
+212 RVAEVKQQAALYTET
-227 QQSLWQLFEEMAT
+227 QRSLWQLFEEMAT
-240 PFSELVGQVIEK
+240 PFSELVDQVISK
-252 RQAPDWDQANYL
+252 RQAPDWDQANFL
-264 MATDIEPMQSSLSE
+264 MATDIEPMQSRLSE
-278 QLVQQVNKTRAEV
+278 QLVQQITKTGAEV
-291 DQISAQMT
+291 EAISLQMT
-299 GAGRAINQTLMLAT
+299 QAGQTISQTLLLAS

-320 MLVAWLFSRR
+320 MVVAWLFSHR
-330 LTRDIASLV
+330 LTGDIASLV
-339 IRAGLV
+339 TRAGQV

-359 QDELGGLT
+359 QDELGVLT

-378 DLVGEL
+378 HLVGEL
-384 QGAVGQVEEACLDV
+384 QGAVGQVETACHDV
-398 GNTTRAIVADLTEQD
+398 GCTTGAIVSDLTAQD
-413 QRVDAVAAAIDQ
+413 QQVDAVAVAIDQ
-425 MSVSARDVAGN
+425 MSMRARDVMDN
-436 IAGVADSAQQVQQTR
+436 IACAVDSAHQVQQQTR
-451 QGEAALARM
+451 QGQITLERM
-460 SDTMQQI
+460 TDTMQQI

-473 ANEAMGLLEHQS
+473 ANEAMGLLEQQS

-535 RTHQSTAESSQT
+535 RTHQSTAEISQT
-547 IAAISRQTRQTVSTV
+547 IAAISQQTRQTVITV
-562 SSGTRL
+562 SGGTRL

-573 DAVGLVTDTL
+573 DAVGVVTDTL
-583 SAMNELVHSLSGQ
+583 SAMHQLVQSLSGQ
-596 LQAISVA
+596 LEAITVA
-603 TEQQSRVAAEVA
+603 SEQQSWVAAEVA
-615 GTVDDIAA
+615 GTVDHIAG
-623 LSRQSCLRSQ
+623 LSRQSCQRSQ

-648 LKAVIARFDLDA
+648 LTAVIARFDLHA

>member
-1 MFMKISSKLLLSF
+1 MKISSKLLLSF
-14 GFINLLILLSSALVY
+14 GFINLLILLSSTLVY

-79 ASRLKQEWESAWQ
+79 ASRLKQEWGAAWQ

-101 ALAKS
+101 ALTQS
-106 LETFKSHQEKVW
+106 LDTFKRHQEQVW
-118 TIAQSEENLPAHTLM
+118 TIAQSEENLPAHILM

-147 LQSFANEEVATSQD
+147 LQSFANEEVATPQD
-161 QLAGDRRMLLKQ
+161 QLSGDRRMLLKQ

-182 NSLSA
+182 NALSA

-203 QDYYQFHQQ
+203 QDYYQFHLQ
-212 RVAEVKQQAALFTDT
+212 RVAEVKQQAALFTET
-227 QQSLWQLFEEMAT
+227 QRSLWQLFEEMAT
-240 PFSELVGQVIEK
+240 PFSELVDQVISK
-252 RQAPDWDQANYL
+252 RQAPDWDQANFL
-264 MATDIEPMQSSLSE
+264 MATDIEPMQSRLSE
-278 QLVQQVNKTRAEV
+278 QLVQQITKTGAEV
-291 DQISAQMT
+291 EAISLQMT
-299 GAGRAINQTLMLAT
+299 QAGQTISQTLLLAS

-320 MLVAWLFSRR
+320 MVVAWLFSHR

-339 IRAGLV
+339 TRAGQV

-359 QDELGGLT
+359 QDELGVLT

-378 DLVGEL
+378 HLVGEL
-384 QGAVGQVEEACLDV
+384 QGAVGQVETACHDV
-398 GNTTRAIVADLTEQD
+398 GCTTGAIVSDLTAQD
-413 QRVDAVAAAIDQ
+413 QQVDAVAVAIDQ
-425 MSVSARDVAGN
+425 MSMRARDVVDN
-436 IAGVADSAQQVQQTR
+436 IASAADSAHQVQQQTR
-451 QGEAALARM
+451 QGQITLERM
-460 SDTMQQI
+460 TDTMQQI

-473 ANEAMGLLEHQS
+473 ANEAMGLLEQQS

-535 RTHQSTAESSQT
+535 RTHQSTAEISQT
-547 IAAISRQTRQTVSTV
+547 IAAISQQTRQTVITV
-562 SSGTRL
+562 SGGTRL

-583 SAMNELVHSLSGQ
+583 SAMHQLVQSLSGQ
-596 LQAISVA
+596 LEAITVA
-603 TEQQSRVAAEVA
+603 SEQQSRVAAEVA
-615 GTVDDIAA
+615 GTVDHIAG
-623 LSRQSCLRSQ
+623 LSRQSCQRSQ

-648 LKAVIARFDLDA
+648 LTAVIARFDLHA

>member
-1 MFMKISSKLLLSF
+1 MKISSKLLLSF

>member
-1 MFMKISSKLLLSF
+1 MKISSKLLLSF
-14 GFINLLILLSSALVY
+14 GFINLLILLSSTLVY

-101 ALAKS
+101 ALTQS
-106 LETFKSHQEKVW
+106 LDTFKRHQEQVW

-147 LQSFANEEVATSQD
+147 LQSFANEEVATPQD
-161 QLAGDRRMLLKQ
+161 QLTGDRRMLLKQ

-182 NSLSA
+182 NALSA

-203 QDYYQFHQQ
+203 QDYYQFHLQ
-212 RVAEVKQQAALFTDT
+212 RVAEVKQQAALFTET
-227 QQSLWQLFEEMAT
+227 QRSLWQLFEEMAT
-240 PFSELVGQVIEK
+240 PFSELVDQVISK
-252 RQAPDWDQANYL
+252 RQAPDWDQANFL
-264 MATDIEPMQSSLSE
+264 MATDIEPMQSRLSE
-278 QLVQQVNKTRAEV
+278 QLVQQITKTGAEV
-291 DQISAQMT
+291 EAISLQMT
-299 GAGRAINQTLMLAT
+299 QAGQTISQTLLLAS

-320 MLVAWLFSRR
+320 MVVAWLFSHR
-330 LTRDIASLV
+330 LTRDITSLV
-339 IRAGLV
+339 TRAGQV
-345 ADGRLAAEPLPITG
+345 ADGRLAADPLPITG
-359 QDELGGLT
+359 QDELGVLT

-378 DLVGEL
+378 HLVGEL
-384 QGAVGQVEEACLDV
+384 QGAVGQVETACHDV
-398 GNTTRAIVADLTEQD
+398 GCTTGAIVSDLTAQD
-413 QRVDAVAAAIDQ
+413 QQVDAVAIAIDQ
-425 MSVSARDVAGN
+425 MSMRARDVVDN
-436 IAGVADSAQQVQQTR
+436 IASAADSAHQVQQQTR
-451 QGEAALARM
+451 QGQITLERM
-460 SDTMQQI
+460 TDTMQQI

-473 ANEAMGLLEHQS
+473 ANEAMGLLEQQS

-535 RTHQSTAESSQT
+535 RTHQSTAEISQT
-547 IAAISRQTRQTVSTV
+547 IAAISQQTRQTVITV
-562 SSGTRL
+562 SGGTRL

-583 SAMNELVHSLSGQ
+583 SAMHQLVQSLSGQ
-596 LQAISVA
+596 LEAITVA
-603 TEQQSRVAAEVA
+603 SEQQSRVAAEVA
-615 GTVDDIAA
+615 GTVDHIAG
-623 LSRQSCLRSQ
+623 LSRQSCQRSQ

-648 LKAVIARFDLDA
+648 LTAVIARFDLHA

>member
-1 MFMKISSKLLLSF
+1 MKISSKLLLSF
-14 GFINLLILLSSALVY
+14 GFINLLILLSSTLVY

-72 LGKDPAQ
+72 LGKDPVQ

-101 ALAKS
+101 ALTQS
-106 LETFKSHQEKVW
+106 LDTFKRHQEQVW

-147 LQSFANEEVATSQD
+147 LQSFANEEVATPQE
-161 QLAGDRRMLLKQ
+161 QLTGDRRMLLKQ

-182 NSLSA
+182 NALSA

-203 QDYYQFHQQ
+203 QDYYQFHLQ
-212 RVAEVKQQAALFTDT
+212 RVAEVKQQAALFTET
-227 QQSLWQLFEEMAT
+227 QRSLWQLFEEMAT
-240 PFSELVGQVIEK
+240 PFSELVDQVISK
-252 RQAPDWDQANYL
+252 RQALDWDQANFL
-264 MATDIEPMQSSLSE
+264 MATDIEPMQSRLSE
-278 QLVQQVNKTRAEV
+278 QLVQQITKTGAEV
-291 DQISAQMT
+291 EAISRQMT
-299 GAGRAINQTLMLAT
+299 QAGQTISQTLLLAS

-320 MLVAWLFSRR
+320 MVVAWLFSHR

-339 IRAGLV
+339 TRAGQV

-359 QDELGGLT
+359 QDELGVLT

-378 DLVGEL
+378 HLVGEL
-384 QGAVGQVEEACLDV
+384 QGAVGQVETACHDV
-398 GNTTRAIVADLTEQD
+398 GCTTGAIVSDLTAQD
-413 QRVDAVAAAIDQ
+413 QQVDAVAVAIDQ
-425 MSVSARDVAGN
+425 MSMRARDVVDN
-436 IAGVADSAQQVQQTR
+436 IASAADSAHQVQQQTR
-451 QGEAALARM
+451 QGQITLERM
-460 SDTMQQI
+460 TDTMQQI

-473 ANEAMGLLEHQS
+473 ANEAMGLLEQQS

-535 RTHQSTAESSQT
+535 RTHQSTAEISQT
-547 IAAISRQTRQTVSTV
+547 IAAISQQTRQTVITV
-562 SSGTRL
+562 SGGTRL

-583 SAMNELVHSLSGQ
+583 SAMHQLVQSLSGQ
-596 LQAISVA
+596 LEAITVA
-603 TEQQSRVAAEVA
+603 SEQQSRVAAEVA
-615 GTVDDIAA
+615 GTVDHIAG
-623 LSRQSCLRSQ
+623 LSRQSCQRSQ

-648 LKAVIARFDLDA
+648 LTAVIARFDLHA

>member
-1 MFMKISSKLLLSF
+1 MKISSKLLLSF
-14 GFINLLILLSSALVY
+14 GFINLLILLSSTMVY

-38 QHTLLEQALPA
+38 QQTLLEQALPA

-79 ASRLKQEWESAWQ
+79 ASRLKQEWQSAWQ

-101 ALAKS
+101 ALTQS
-106 LETFKSHQEKVW
+106 LDTFKRHQEQVW
-118 TIAQSEENLPAHTLM
+118 TLAQSEENLPAHTLM

-147 LQSFANEEVATSQD
+147 LQSFANEEVATPQE
-161 QLAGDRRMLLKQ
+161 QLTGDRRMLLKQ

-182 NSLSA
+182 NALSA

-212 RVAEVKQQAALFTDT
+212 RVAEVKQQAALFTET
-227 QQSLWQLFEEMAT
+227 QRSLWQLFEEMAT
-240 PFSELVGQVIEK
+240 PFSELVDQVISK
-252 RQAPDWDQANYL
+252 RQAPDWDQANFL
-264 MATDIEPMQSSLSE
+264 MATDIEPMQSRLSE
-278 QLVQQVNKTRAEV
+278 QLVQQITKTGAEV
-291 DQISAQMT
+291 EAISLQMT
-299 GAGRAINQTLMLAT
+299 QAGQTISQTLLLAS

-320 MLVAWLFSRR
+320 MVVAWLFSHR

-339 IRAGLV
+339 TRAGQV

-359 QDELGGLT
+359 QDELGVLT

-378 DLVGEL
+378 HLVGEL
-384 QGAVGQVEEACLDV
+384 QGAVGQVETACHDV
-398 GNTTRAIVADLTEQD
+398 GSTTGAIVRDLTAQD
-413 QRVDAVAAAIDQ
+413 QQVDAVAVAIDQ
-425 MSVSARDVAGN
+425 MSMRARDVVDN
-436 IAGVADSAQQVQQTR
+436 IASAADSAHQVQQQTR
-451 QGEAALARM
+451 QGQITLERM
-460 SDTMQQI
+460 TDTMQQI
-467 AAMIGQ
+467 AVMIGQ
-473 ANEAMGLLEHQS
+473 ANEAMGLLEQQS

-535 RTHQSTAESSQT
+535 RTHQSTAEISQT
-547 IAAISRQTRQTVSTV
+547 IAAISQQTRQTVLTV
-562 SSGTRL
+562 SGGTRL

-573 DAVGLVTDTL
+573 DAVGVVTDTL
-583 SAMNELVHSLSGQ
+583 SAMNQLVQSLSGQ
-596 LQAISVA
+596 LEAITVA
-603 TEQQSRVAAEVA
+603 SEQQSRVAAEVA
-615 GTVDDIAA
+615 GTVDHIAG
-623 LSRQSCLRSQ
+623 LSRQSCQRSQ

-641 LAGNTGK
+641 LAGDTGK
-648 LKAVIARFDLDA
+648 LTAVIARFDLKS